1 MSRQPV
7 DHYAWCRL
15 AEADTELWL
24 LPDWMDSS
32 FVLHTIPWFYS
43 RFQLPSHLDP
53 ERPFCATREQW
64 REREKI
70 ASANKKRVRTSPN
83 ILFPTAKLLL
93 TSSCSIVGD
102 GAVPTEKKRSEL
114 NGVIAFVRGRRS
126 PLGALKCLSGQIED
140 SYLGRNNKEKEK
152 KKCVIKKRKLY
163 LFDRR
168 FTGKAAVR
176 WRVLDLLRRDVWF
189 ACTSIQPSPLPVSP
203 IKPSGFFKRA
213 FIKVSK
219 HSSQLTALCCN
230 KTVFTVSVPEL
241 MRLNGWRSL
250 SAETKQI
257 SCSENL

>member
-1 MSRQPV
+1 MKRARKDSECKQKKSSNLSEYTFP
-7 DHYAWCRL
+7 DCQTSINLLLFHCRRRCG
-15 AEADTELWL
+15 AN
-24 LPDWMDSS
+24 
-32 FVLHTIPWFYS
+32 
-43 RFQLPSHLDP
+43 
-53 ERPFCATREQW
+53 
-64 REREKI
+64 REKKLG
-70 ASANKKRVRTSPN
+70 AEWCHRVREG
-83 ILFPTAKLLL
+83 K
-93 TSSCSIVGD
+93 
-102 GAVPTEKKRSEL
+102 EKPARCIKVS
-114 NGVIAFVRGRRS
+114 VS
-126 PLGALKCLSGQIED
+126 QIED